1 MRLLDKAREKG
12 MFVHDTAF
20 TKYGVKVR
28 SISIQSKKGL
38 VISTVYS
45 TDNLDTLRENVRSMQ
60 EIVNAG

>member
-1 MRLLDKAREKG
+1 